1 MLWWDQ
7 PDTPEMFRILDRY
20 IIREL
25 LLPFLIGLLVFTFL
39 LLIQPLAEQGERLIA
54 KGVSWQLVARV
65 LMTLVPQALAVTI
78 PIALLIGLLIAFG
91 RLSADR
97 ESVAL
102 QACGISIYRMLRP
115 VLIIATVAW
124 AVTSYVMFV
133 AVPSANQT
141 FREIVYGVV
150 SARAENDIKP
160 RVFFEDFPNRVL
172 YVRDTP
178 PGGGG
183 WLDVFLAD
191 TTNPDQPTIFTA
203 KRGRMVIDRAKRTV
217 DLVLQDGARHTTSLT
232 DPANYEMTR
241 FGEFITGLDPNAV
254 FPPTEILKGDNE
266 MSVPELR
273 ARVTELQAARLSP
286 HGPIMALHRKFA
298 IPFVC
303 FTFALI
309 GLGLG
314 LTSGRDGKLASFVP
328 GIGVVFIYY
337 VIDYL
342 GRQMAKGQ
350 VVPPW
355 LATWGPNIVLG
366 IGGVAL
372 LLWRSRSAERPFRL
386 SLPARWRRAR
396 RTAGSAT
403 VAPASPRRI
412 VVVVRIPHL
421 RIPVPRPKLLDWYV
435 SILFAKVLGLA
446 FFGLLGIFYIST
458 FIDLSDKLFK
468 GTTSG
473 ATLLQYLYFATP
485 QFVLFIVP
493 LSVLITAM
501 VVIGVITKN
510 SELIVMKA
518 CGISLYRAAAPLLVY
533 AVLASSLMFLLQEQ
547 VLAYANRRAE
557 AIRHVIRGGSP
568 RTFDVVNRKWLVA
581 RDGDIYNYLFYDP
594 ARRELNG
601 LSIFQFDATGAAF
614 AARTYVAQ
622 AAWDPGKGPSA
633 WRGRSGWVREFTPA
647 GETKSFAVFPGRDL
661 HLEPP
666 DYFATESPDADRMSY
681 RTAAA
686 LHLRLAG
693 ERVQRRAAD
702 GGAAPQD
709 FVPVRDVDHDAHRR
723 PLRGDHRPAGRVVRD
738 CRGDRARGR
747 LLADHQRIWRHRQ
760 RGDACPGARGLG
772 AESDLRRRR
781 GVPAADGPDLTPRQ
795 PAVAGRCSADRV
807 TARPHAP
814 AAHRQSTAFRVVQWV
829 CWWCQRRTARNRY
842 HPRRWAPAPRR
853 RPPCPRT
860 SRADPVDAGR

>member
-1 MLWWDQ
+1 
-7 PDTPEMFRILDRY
+7 MFRILDRY

-65 LMTLVPQALAVTI
+65 LLTLIPQALAVTI

-115 VLIIATVAW
+115 VLIVSAAAW

-203 KRGRMVIDRAKRTV
+203 RRGRMAIDRTKRTV
-217 DLVLQDGARHTTSLT
+217 DLVLEDGARHTTSLR
-232 DPANYEMTR
+232 DPAKYEVTR

-273 ARVTELQAARLSP
+273 TRAAELRAAGLSP
-286 HGPIMALHRKFA
+286 HGPIMALHRKYA

-328 GIGVVFIYY
+328 GIGVVFVYY

-350 VVPPW
+350 VVPPS
-355 LATWGPNIVLG
+355 LATWAPNIVLG
-366 IGGVAL
+366 LAGAAL
-372 LLWRSRSAERPFRL
+372 LLWRSRSAERPFRFAV
-386 SLPARWRRAR
+386 PARWRLRR
-396 RTAGSAT
+396 RTADDT
-403 VAPASPRRI
+403 TAPAATSRKV
-412 VVVVRIPHL
+412 VVVVRIPQV

-435 SILFAKVLGLA
+435 SSLFAKVLALA

-468 GTTSG
+468 GTTTG

-518 CGISLYRAAAPLLVY
+518 CGISLYRAAAPLLAY
-533 AVLASSLMFLLQEQ
+533 AVAASALMFVLQEQ

-557 AIRHVIRGGSP
+557 AIRHEIRGGSP

-594 ARRELNG
+594 RRHELNG
-601 LSIFQFDATGAAF
+601 LSIFQFGGTGATF

-622 AAWDPGKGPSA
+622 ATWDPDKGQST
-633 WRGRSGWVREFTPA
+633 WRGTSGWIREFTPA
-647 GETKSFAVFPGRDL
+647 GDTRSFALFPGREL

-666 DYFATESPDADRMSY
+666 DYFATESPDADRMTY
-681 RTAAA
+681 VQ
-686 LHLRLAG
+686 LR
-693 ERVQRRAAD
+693 RY
-702 GGAAPQD
+702 
-709 FVPVRDVDHDAHRR
+709 
-723 PLRGDHRPAGRVVRD
+723 
-738 CRGDRARGR
+738 
-747 LLADHQRIWRHRQ
+747 I
-760 RGDACPGARGLG
+760 
-772 AESDLRRRR
+772 SDLRASGFNVVPQTVALHRKISFPFVTLIMTLIAVPFAVTTGRR
-781 GVPAADGPDLTPRQ
+781 GALYGIAVGIVLAVVYWLTTNAFGAIGSAGMLAPVLAA
-795 PAVAGRCSADRV
+795 
-807 TARPHAP
+807 
-814 AAHRQSTAFRVVQWV
+814 
-829 CWWCQRRTARNRY
+829 
-842 HPRRWAPAPRR
+842 WAPNLIFGAGAAYLLLTV
-853 RPPCPRT
+853 RT
-860 SRADPVDAGR
+860 

>member
-1 MLWWDQ
+1 
-7 PDTPEMFRILDRY
+7 MFRILDRY

-54 KGVSWQLVARV
+54 KGVSWRLVARV
-65 LMTLVPQALAVTI
+65 LLTLVPQALAVTI

-102 QACGISIYRMLRP
+102 QACGISIHRMLRP
-115 VLIIATVAW
+115 VLIVSAVAW

-178 PGGGG
+178 AGGGG

-203 KRGRMVIDRAKRTV
+203 RRGRMAIDRAKRRV
-217 DLVLQDGARHTTSLT
+217 DLVLEDGARHTTSLH
-232 DPANYEMTR
+232 DPAKYEVTR

-273 ARVTELQAARLSP
+273 ARAAELRAAGLSP
-286 HGPIMALHRKFA
+286 HGPIMAQHRKFA

-328 GIGVVFIYY
+328 GIGVVFAYY

-350 VVPPW
+350 IVPPS
-355 LATWGPNIVLG
+355 LATWAPNIVLG
-366 IGGVAL
+366 IAGLAL

-386 SLPARWRRAR
+386 ALPTRLRLRRLAPG
-396 RTAGSAT
+396 TAAPPAT
-403 VAPASPRRI
+403 SRKV
-412 VVVVRIPHL
+412 VVVVRIPQL

-435 SILFAKVLGLA
+435 SSLFAKVLALA

-468 GTTSG
+468 GTTTG
-473 ATLLQYLYFATP
+473 ATLVQYLYFATP

-493 LSVLITAM
+493 LSILITSM
-501 VVIGVITKN
+501 VVIGVITKS
-510 SELIVMKA
+510 SELVVMKA
-518 CGISLYRAAAPLLVY
+518 CGISLYRAAAPLLAY
-533 AVLASSLMFLLQEQ
+533 AIVASALMFVLQEQ

-557 AIRHVIRGGSP
+557 AIRHEIRGGSP

-581 RDGDIYNYLFYDP
+581 RDGD
-594 ARRELNG
+594 
-601 LSIFQFDATGAAF
+601 
-614 AARTYVAQ
+614 
-622 AAWDPGKGPSA
+622 PG
-633 WRGRSGWVREFTPA
+633 
-647 GETKSFAVFPGRDL
+647 
-661 HLEPP
+661 
-666 DYFATESPDADRMSY
+666 
-681 RTAAA
+681 
-686 LHLRLAG
+686 
-693 ERVQRRAAD
+693 
-702 GGAAPQD
+702 
-709 FVPVRDVDHDAHRR
+709 
-723 PLRGDHRPAGRVVRD
+723 
-738 CRGDRARGR
+738 
-747 LLADHQRIWRHRQ
+747 
-760 RGDACPGARGLG
+760 
-772 AESDLRRRR
+772 
-781 GVPAADGPDLTPRQ
+781 
-795 PAVAGRCSADRV
+795 V
-807 TARPHAP
+807 T
-814 AAHRQSTAFRVVQWV
+814 S
-829 CWWCQRRTARNRY
+829 
-842 HPRRWAPAPRR
+842 
-853 RPPCPRT
+853 
-860 SRADPVDAGR
+860 